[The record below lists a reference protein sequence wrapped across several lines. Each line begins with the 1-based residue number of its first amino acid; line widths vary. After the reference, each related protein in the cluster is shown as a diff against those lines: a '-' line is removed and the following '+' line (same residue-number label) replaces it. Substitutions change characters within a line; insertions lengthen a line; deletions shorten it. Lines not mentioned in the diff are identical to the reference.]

1 MTLQLG
7 QTDLACI
14 SLALAGATVGFLRYN
29 FNPAKIF
36 MGDTGS
42 MLLGYTLAAISVM
55 GAVKTAATIALV
67 VPAIVLGLP
76 ILDTLFAI
84 VRRKISGVQFSNLI
98 KVTCIIVY

>member
-1 MTLQLG
+1 M
-7 QTDLACI
+7 

-76 ILDTLFAI
+76 IWIHYLLLYA
-84 VRRKISGVQFSNLI
+84 VKLAVVQFLSPI
-98 KVTCIIVY
+98 KAMCIIVC